1 MHSPKPWHCE
11 SLNYEILEWK
21 ETTSTLPLAIMPIP
35 PAWAKHLTALALLLS
50 FGILP
55 LVPFFITVYNPFS
68 LNCATC
74 NGKGVLEFKDCYYSP
89 GIQGL
94 FTIDRTCG
102 SFPFWF
108 VKLIDAIWD
117 LFVGRGF
124 QWLASWVSYNVFS
137 SVLLRAMEESQIPFR
152 TFLKLSTETPSLTS
166 VWFLLKDMSRF
177 SRIRLILRFSY
188 IALAS
193 SYVIAMPTLLS
204 TITGYISK
212 STSFTK
218 LPKSGSL
225 VYTSDIYEGITVTG
239 NLSGI
244 AIGTCYPDNT
254 GFQGLSSSWFLDCQ
268 FEPLLISFCLT
279 EKLQAKRVGIEMK
292 ARKNAPAH

>member
-1 MHSPKPWHCE
+1 M
-11 SLNYEILEWK
+11 L
-21 ETTSTLPLAIMPIP
+21 TRTR
-35 PAWAKHLTALALLLS
+35 AKHLTALALLLS

-292 ARKNAPAH
+292 ARKNVRNPDMPSSSLHCLLTE